1 MQSLLV
7 ATLAFSLSNTPFN
20 KFEINLPPINQVYK
34 TSINLPLIGRQN
46 IEYERTDLY
55 VSQVRLDGIINECGN
70 VYLDKNNLYD
80 YTFDEVLKRIVN
92 KYKCS
97 LENPY
102 YDPENDIVVFKLKIK
117 VIKFGKTIVLKKIK

>member
-1 MQSLLV
+1 MILTVVLNL
-7 ATLAFSLSNTPFN
+7 LAFSFN
-20 KFEINLPPINQVYK
+20 NNRAKDVVLLPPINQVYK
-34 TSINLPLIGRQN
+34 TSINLPFIGSQN

-80 YTFDEVLKRIVN
+80 YTFDEVLKRIVD

-102 YDPENDIVVFKLKIK
+102 YDSVNDIVVFKLKIK
-117 VIKFGKTIVLKKIK
+117 VIKFGKTIILKKI

>member
-1 MQSLLV
+1 MILTIVLNL
-7 ATLAFSLSNTPFN
+7 LAFSFN
-20 KFEINLPPINQVYK
+20 SAKDVVLLPPINKIYK
-34 TSINLPLIGRQN
+34 TSINLPFIGPQN

-80 YTFDEVLKRIVN
+80 YTFDEVLKRIVD

-97 LENPY
+97 LDNPY
-102 YDPENDIVVFKLKIK
+102 YDPVNDIVVFKLKIK
-117 VIKFGKTIVLKKIK
+117 VIKFGKTIILKKI

>member
-1 MQSLLV
+1 MILGVVLNL
-7 ATLAFSLSNTPFN
+7 LAFNFN
-20 KFEINLPPINQVYK
+20 NNGIKDVVLLPPINQVYK
-34 TSINLPLIGRQN
+34 TSINLPFIGPQN

-80 YTFDEVLKRIVN
+80 YTFDEVLKRIVD

-97 LENPY
+97 LDNPY
-102 YDPENDIVVFKLKIK
+102 YDPVNDIVVFKLKIK
-117 VIKFGKTIVLKKIK
+117 VIKFGKTIILKKI

>member
-46 IEYERTDLY
+46 IEYKRTDLY

-117 VIKFGKTIVLKKIK
+117 VIKFGKTIVLKKI

>member
-1 MQSLLV
+1 MILTVVLNL
-7 ATLAFSLSNTPFN
+7 LAFSFN
-20 KFEINLPPINQVYK
+20 NNRAKDVVLLPPINQVYK
-34 TSINLPLIGRQN
+34 TSINLPFIGPQN

-80 YTFDEVLKRIVN
+80 YTFDEVLKRIVD

-97 LENPY
+97 LDNPY
-102 YDPENDIVVFKLKIK
+102 YDPVNDIVVFKLKIK
-117 VIKFGKTIVLKKIK
+117 VIKFGKTIILKKI

>member
-34 TSINLPLIGRQN
+34 TSINLPFIGPQN

-80 YTFDEVLKRIVN
+80 YTFDEVLKRIVD

-117 VIKFGKTIVLKKIK
+117 VIKFGKTIV

>member
-34 TSINLPLIGRQN
+34 TSINLPFIGPQN

-80 YTFDEVLKRIVN
+80 YTFDEVLNNIVN

-117 VIKFGKTIVLKKIK
+117 VIKFGKTIVLKKN

>member
-20 KFEINLPPINQVYK
+20 KFEIILPPINQVYK
-34 TSINLPLIGRQN
+34 TSINLPFIGAQN

-80 YTFDEVLKRIVN
+80 YTFDEVLNNIVN

-117 VIKFGKTIVLKKIK
+117 VIKFGKTIVLKKN

>member
-1 MQSLLV
+1 MILTVVLNL
-7 ATLAFSLSNTPFN
+7 LAFSFN
-20 KFEINLPPINQVYK
+20 NNGAKDVVLLPPINQVYK

-80 YTFDEVLKRIVN
+80 YAFDEVLKRIVD

-117 VIKFGKTIVLKKIK
+117 VIKFGKTIVLKKI

>member
-1 MQSLLV
+1 MILGIVLNL
-7 ATLAFSLSNTPFN
+7 LAFSFN
-20 KFEINLPPINQVYK
+20 NNGSKDVVLLPPINQVYK
-34 TSINLPLIGRQN
+34 TSINLPFIGPQN

-80 YTFDEVLKRIVN
+80 YTFDEVLKRIVD

-97 LENPY
+97 LDNPY
-102 YDPENDIVVFKLKIK
+102 YDALNDIVVFKLKIK
-117 VIKFGKTIVLKKIK
+117 VIKFGKTIILKKI

>member
-34 TSINLPLIGRQN
+34 TSINLPFIGPQN

-80 YTFDEVLKRIVN
+80 YTFDEVLKRIVD

-117 VIKFGKTIVLKKIK
+117 VIKFGKTIVLKKI